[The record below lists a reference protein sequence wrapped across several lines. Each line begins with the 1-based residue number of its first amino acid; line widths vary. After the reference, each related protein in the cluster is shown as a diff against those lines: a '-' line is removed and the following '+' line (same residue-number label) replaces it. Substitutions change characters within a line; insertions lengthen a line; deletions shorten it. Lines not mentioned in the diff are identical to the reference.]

1 MKAIVIV
8 DSNWAIGCE
17 GKLLVHIPRDLQF
30 FKKMTLGKTVVMGR
44 ETLEAMPGGKPL
56 KDRINF
62 VITRNDSYEASCN
75 ICHSINET
83 LKELSIY
90 KDDEIFIIGGEEV
103 YRQFIPLCDEIYVT
117 KVDGLFKADKHFPNL
132 DELSEW
138 KMVWDGKMQEY
149 EGTQYKFTRYAR
161 IKK

>member
-30 FKKMTLGKTVVMGR
+30 FKKITLGKVVVMGR

-62 VITRNDSYEASCN
+62 VITRNNSYNASCN
-75 ICHSINET
+75 ICHSMDET
-83 LKELSIY
+83 IKELSKY
-90 KDDEIFIIGGEEV
+90 KDEEIFIIGGEEI
-103 YRQFIPLCDEIYVT
+103 YRQFIPYCDEIFVT
-117 KVDGLFKADKHFPNL
+117 KVNENFKADKHFPDL
-132 DELSEW
+132 DKLKEW
-138 KMVWDGKMQEY
+138 EMVWDGKMQEY
-149 EGTQYKFTRYAR
+149 ESTYYKFTRYAR
-161 IKK
+161 IKS